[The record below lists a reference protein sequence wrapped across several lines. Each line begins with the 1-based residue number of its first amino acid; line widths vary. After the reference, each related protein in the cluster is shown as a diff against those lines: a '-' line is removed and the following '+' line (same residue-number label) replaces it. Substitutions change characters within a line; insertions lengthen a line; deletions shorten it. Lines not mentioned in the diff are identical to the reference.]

1 MSFSQFLFLC
11 ADKVNSFFYKL
22 FCRNRAQKNFQK
34 NKALQFPAEK
44 VLSDGFI
51 TRQASLSDFRFG
63 IKNLSYGGCGV
74 IAIYNILRS
83 LKKEKGL
90 CELICELEK
99 NALVSGVFGLS
110 PHAVGEYF
118 ERYGHKVQ
126 RIGGRKKVRRANVCG
141 KHIIHLYFNRN
152 LSAHYV
158 AGIPQSD
165 GKFRFC
171 NADVGG
177 GREMTFSQYHETLE
191 KERKIMYSFLFVIG

>member
-1 MSFSQFLFLC
+1 MSFSHFLFLC
-11 ADKVNSFFYKL
+11 ADKLNGFFYKL
-22 FCRNRAQKNFQK
+22 FCRKRAQKNFQK
-34 NKALQFPAEK
+34 NKALRFPAEK

-51 TRQASLSDFRFG
+51 THQRPLSAFRFG
-63 IKNLSYGGCGV
+63 VKNLSYGGCGV

-83 LKKEKGL
+83 LKKEKEL

-110 PHAVGEYF
+110 PYAVGRYF
-118 ERYGHKVQ
+118 EKAGYKVQ
-126 RIGGRKKVRRANVCG
+126 RLGGRKNVRQANVCG

-158 AGIPQSD
+158 AGIPQND
-165 GKFRFC
+165 GKFRFY
-171 NADVGG
+171 NAEVGG
-177 GREMTFSQYHETLE
+177 GREMTFSQYHEMLV